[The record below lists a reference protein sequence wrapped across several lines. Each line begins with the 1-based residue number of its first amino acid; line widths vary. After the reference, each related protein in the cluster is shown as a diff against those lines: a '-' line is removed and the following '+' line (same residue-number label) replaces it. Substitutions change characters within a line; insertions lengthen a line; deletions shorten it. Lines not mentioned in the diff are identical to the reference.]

1 MRAVRFTAALAF
13 VLAFIAAPAVTA
25 SAFADGAHPGA
36 GTSGHCP
43 ITKCG

>member
-25 SAFADGAHPGA
+25 SAFADSAHPGV